1 MHLRNKMKERKQ
13 HIDRR
18 RFDIKETYREM
29 QIRNK
34 IKERKKNIQTDRR
47 YDMKEAYREMQ
58 IRNKIKERKKET
70 EREMKIKL
78 HQILIRGNAHDG
90 LAK

>member
-18 RFDIKETYREM
+18 RYDIKETYREM

-34 IKERKKNIQTDRR
+34 IKERKKNIQTD
-47 YDMKEAYREMQ
+47 EEM
-58 IRNKIKERKKET
+58 T
-70 EREMKIKL
+70 
-78 HQILIRGNAHDG
+78 
-90 LAK
+90 